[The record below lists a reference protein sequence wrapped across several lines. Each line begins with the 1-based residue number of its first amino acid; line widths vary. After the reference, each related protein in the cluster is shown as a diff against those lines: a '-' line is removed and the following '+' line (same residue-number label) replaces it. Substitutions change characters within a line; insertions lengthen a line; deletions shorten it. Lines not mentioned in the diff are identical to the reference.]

1 MKKTIALAI
10 ALPMLAGCFNLATR
24 PAEITGTYTS
34 PLQYAQYTCDQLA
47 SEVASL
53 ARRENALVAAQNQR
67 RKSGKVQAF
76 WLGYGTGDG
85 IEASELASVRGEK
98 EAARAAMDQ
107 KHCATAA
114 YATPAAGTAQ
124 PVAAPHTI
132 PASESWRTTG
142 GTDPAKTVPPRP

>member
-1 MKKTIALAI
+1 MKKTIALAA
-10 ALPMLAGCFNLATR
+10 ALPLLAGCFNLATK

-34 PLQYAQYTCDQLA
+34 PLQYAQYSCDQLA
-47 SEVASL
+47 AEVASL

-107 KHCATAA
+107 KRCAESA
-114 YATPAAGTAQ
+114 YAPASGSPAA
-124 PVAAPHTI
+124 
-132 PASESWRTTG
+132 PASNMVPAEQSWQSTG
-142 GTDPAKTVPPRP
+142 GTDPAKRVEPRP